1 MCLPEVD
8 EELVAIELP
17 HVLHVTVTGVSLIHE
32 HITMIR
38 ARPAPAARRVRVPVD
53 LVTVLETLTEEFDFV
68 AERGVGVARGRL
80 AFRRVRRS
88 EQMLHL
94 LPMLHAGKELD
105 ARTAS
110 QRENRSHRIGNVD
123 LWS

>member
-8 EELVAIELP
+8 EELVSIELP

-32 HITMIR
+32 HIAMVR

-53 LVTVLETLTEEFDFV
+53 LVTVLETLTEELDFV
-68 AERGVGVARGRL
+68 AEHGVGVACGGL
-80 AFRRVRRS
+80 AFRRVRRT

-94 LPMLHAGKELD
+94 LPMLDAGEELHT
-105 ARTAS
+105 RTTP
-110 QRENRSHRIGNVD
+110 QRENRTDRIGNVD
-123 LWS
+123 LCP